1 VACHGD
7 KGQGGVGPNFTD
19 NYWIHGGDIKSLFS
33 TIKYGVPAKGMRSW
47 QSEIKPGDIQAVSS
61 FILTKLVGTNVAG
74 GKEPQGVI
82 YDAAANATTI
92 TNDSTT
98 VVNTTDSTKK

>member
-1 VACHGD
+1 MVVIS
-7 KGQGGVGPNFTD
+7 KVYFQPLSMVYLP
-19 NYWIHGGDIKSLFS
+19 K
-33 TIKYGVPAKGMRSW
+33 VMRSW